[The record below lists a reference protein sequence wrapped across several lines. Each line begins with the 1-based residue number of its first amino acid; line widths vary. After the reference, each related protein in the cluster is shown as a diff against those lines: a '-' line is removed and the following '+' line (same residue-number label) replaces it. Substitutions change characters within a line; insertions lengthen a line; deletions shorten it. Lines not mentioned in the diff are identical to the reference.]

1 MVCSGG
7 VMRVV
12 GRQWGD
18 VVTDPRYQVQGDQ
31 MINIH
36 LIGILGSNLT
46 KKKIIFMIFQLRFS

>member
-18 VVTDPRYQVQGDQ
+18 VVTDPRYQVQGDH
-31 MINIH
+31 IIDIIP
-36 LIGILGSNLT
+36 LIGILGSNLPHFF
-46 KKKIIFMIFQLRFS
+46 ILIIFQLGLS